1 MSFFGRQTKVSDKR
15 GTRKIIN
22 RRERERL
29 KQYTGDT
36 DPDDMASIF
45 ISDLLKNGKAEL
57 PIDYRFVVQMTI
69 ILYYDDDFLRKIK
82 DAQTKYKM
90 EQLREKVDES
100 FEETIDIMMDKF
112 NEELL
117 NNDRLEQYKEY
128 LRKDNLLR
136 ELVDNINTLLVITSK
151 AKVATNFGIKNDLT
165 LYSGLGYLHDCD
177 KLMLENLL
185 YLKKI
190 GEREWITPTFI
201 STTHSRDTSI
211 RFTARL
217 QSDSDKLD
225 VLRIKVPASRL
236 KYFPYNPMYDKVIQ
250 LPMSRAETTRESEV
264 LLPPYMKV
272 LYVGESEDIV
282 KYLRPRGEGIEPIE
296 QISSVVF
303 HDLMFIDYADKLA
316 LEDKDIDEKKLV
328 LRESKYKD
336 PLTISEELK
345 DFFIK
350 ARGGRKHR
358 KKNKKVTKKKKKVK
372 KITRKYNKKKYNKKK
387 YKKSL
392 NKISSKN

>member
-1 MSFFGRQTKVSDKR
+1 MSFFGRQIGISDKR
-15 GTRKIIN
+15 GTRKTIN
-22 RRERERL
+22 IGEREKL
-29 KQYTGDT
+29 KEYIGDI
-36 DPDDMASIF
+36 DPDDMAQRF
-45 ISDLLKNGKAEL
+45 MLDLLENGKAEL

-69 ILYYDDDFLRKIK
+69 ILYYDEDFLRKIK

-90 EQLREKVDES
+90 EQLREKVDER

-117 NNDRLEQYKEY
+117 EDDRLEQYREY
-128 LRKDNLLR
+128 LTKDNLLR
-136 ELVDNINTLLVITSK
+136 ELVNNINSLLVITSK

-211 RFTARL
+211 RFTGRL
-217 QSDSDKLD
+217 RSDSDKLD
-225 VLRIKVPASRL
+225 VLRIIVPINRL
-236 KYFPYNPMYDKVIQ
+236 EYFPYNPMYDKVIQ
-250 LPMSRAETTRESEV
+250 LPMSREDTTRESEV

-272 LYVGESEDIV
+272 LYVGESEDTL

-296 QISSVVF
+296 QINSVVF
-303 HDLMFIDYADKLA
+303 HNLMFIDYADKLA
-316 LEDKDIDEKKLV
+316 LEDKDIDEKKIV

-336 PLTISEELK
+336 ALTISEKLEDL
-345 DFFIK
+345 FTMI
-350 ARGGRKHR
+350 
-358 KKNKKVTKKKKKVK
+358 
-372 KITRKYNKKKYNKKK
+372 
-387 YKKSL
+387 
-392 NKISSKN
+392 

>member
-29 KQYTGDT
+29 KEYTGDT
-36 DPDDMASIF
+36 DPDDMASMF

-69 ILYYDDDFLRKIK
+69 ILYYDEDFLRKIK
-82 DAQTKYKM
+82 DAQTRSVM
-90 EQLREKVDES
+90 EKLRENVDES
-100 FEETIDIMMDKF
+100 FEEKIDIMMDKF

-117 NNDRLEQYKEY
+117 ENDRLEQYREY
-128 LRKDNLLR
+128 LTKDNLLR
-136 ELVDNINTLLVITSK
+136 KLVDNINNLLVITSK
-151 AKVATNFGIKNDLT
+151 AKVATNFGIKSDLT

-211 RFTARL
+211 RFTGRL
-217 QSDSDKLD
+217 RSDSDKSD
-225 VLRIKVPASRL
+225 VLRIIVPANRL
-236 KYFPYNPMYDKVIQ
+236 EYFPYNPMYDRVIQ
-250 LPMSRAETTRESEV
+250 LPMSRQETTKESEV

-272 LYVGESEDIV
+272 AYVGESEERV
-282 KYLRPRGEGIEPIE
+282 RYLVPNIDGREPRE
-296 QISSVVF
+296 QISSIVF
-303 HDLMFIDYADKLA
+303 HDLMFIDYADKLE
-316 LEDKDIDEKKLV
+316 LEDKDIDEKEIV

-345 DFFIK
+345 DLFIRK
-350 ARGGRKHR
+350 RGGRKHK
-358 KKNKKVTKKKKKVK
+358 KKNKKVTKKKKKEK
-372 KITRKYNKKKYNKKK
+372 KITRKYNKKK

-392 NKISSKN
+392 NKISGKN

>member
-29 KQYTGDT
+29 KEYTGDT
-36 DPDDMASIF
+36 DPDDMASMF

-69 ILYYDDDFLRKIK
+69 ILYYDEDFLRKIK
-82 DAQTKYKM
+82 DAQTRSVM
-90 EQLREKVDES
+90 EKLRENVDES
-100 FEETIDIMMDKF
+100 FEEKIDIMMDKF

-117 NNDRLEQYKEY
+117 ENDRLEQYREY
-128 LRKDNLLR
+128 LTKDNLLR
-136 ELVDNINTLLVITSK
+136 KLVDNINNLLVITSK
-151 AKVATNFGIKNDLT
+151 AKVATNFGIKSDLT

-211 RFTARL
+211 RFTGRL
-217 QSDSDKLD
+217 RSDSYKSD
-225 VLRIKVPASRL
+225 VLRIIVPANRL
-236 KYFPYNPMYDKVIQ
+236 EYFPYNPMYDRVIQ
-250 LPMSRAETTRESEV
+250 LPMSRQETTKESEV

-272 LYVGESEDIV
+272 AYVGESEETV
-282 KYLRPRGEGIEPIE
+282 RYLVPRGEGREPIE
-296 QISSVVF
+296 QISSIVF
-303 HDLMFIDYADKLA
+303 HDLMFIDYADKLE
-316 LEDKDIDEKKLV
+316 LEDKDIDEKEIV

-345 DFFIK
+345 DLFIRK
-350 ARGGRKHR
+350 RGGRKHK
-358 KKNKKVTKKKKKVK
+358 KKNKKVTKKKKKEK
-372 KITRKYNKKKYNKKK
+372 KITRKYNKKK

-392 NKISSKN
+392 NKISGKN

>member
-1 MSFFGRQTKVSDKR
+1 MSFFGRQIGISDKR
-15 GTRKIIN
+15 GTRKTIN
-22 RRERERL
+22 IGEREKL
-29 KQYTGDT
+29 KEYIGDI
-36 DPDDMASIF
+36 DPDDMAQRF
-45 ISDLLKNGKAEL
+45 MLDLLENGKAEL

-69 ILYYDDDFLRKIK
+69 ILYYDEDFLRKIK

-90 EQLREKVDES
+90 EQLREKVDER

-117 NNDRLEQYKEY
+117 EDDRLEQYREY
-128 LRKDNLLR
+128 LTKDNLLR
-136 ELVDNINTLLVITSK
+136 ELVNNINSLLVITSK

-211 RFTARL
+211 RFTGRL
-217 QSDSDKLD
+217 RSDSDKLD
-225 VLRIKVPASRL
+225 VLRIIVPINRL
-236 KYFPYNPMYDKVIQ
+236 EYFPYNPMYDKVIQ
-250 LPMSRAETTRESEV
+250 LPMSREDTTRESEV

-272 LYVGESEDIV
+272 LYVGESEDTL

-296 QISSVVF
+296 QINSVVF
-303 HDLMFIDYADKLA
+303 HNLMFIDYADKLA
-316 LEDKDIDEKKLV
+316 LEDKDIDEKKIV

-336 PLTISEELK
+336 ALTISEKLEDL
-345 DFFIK
+345 FTK
-350 ARGGRKHR
+350 ARGGRKYKKKNK
-358 KKNKKVTKKKKKVK
+358 KKNKKVTKKKKRVK
-372 KITRKYNKKKYNKKK
+372 KLTRKYRKKKNKKSFS
-387 YKKSL
+387 KKS
-392 NKISSKN
+392 KKN

>member
-1 MSFFGRQTKVSDKR
+1 MSFFGRQIGISDKR
-15 GTRKIIN
+15 GTRKTIN
-22 RRERERL
+22 IGEREKL
-29 KQYTGDT
+29 KEYIGDT
-36 DPDDMASIF
+36 DPDDMAQRF
-45 ISDLLKNGKAEL
+45 MLDLLENGKADL

-69 ILYYDDDFLRKIK
+69 ILYYDEDFLRKIK

-90 EQLREKVDES
+90 EQLREKVDER

-117 NNDRLEQYKEY
+117 EDDRLEQYREY
-128 LRKDNLLR
+128 LTKDNLLR
-136 ELVDNINTLLVITSK
+136 ELVNNINSLLVITSK

-211 RFTARL
+211 RFTGRL
-217 QSDSDKLD
+217 RSDSDKLD
-225 VLRIKVPASRL
+225 VLRIIVSASRL
-236 KYFPYNPMYDKVIQ
+236 EYFPYNPMYDKVIQ
-250 LPMSRAETTRESEV
+250 LPMSREDTTRESEI

-272 LYVGESEDIV
+272 LYVGESEDTV
-282 KYLRPRGEGIEPIE
+282 KHLRPRGEGIEPIE
-296 QISSVVF
+296 QINSVVF
-303 HDLMFIDYADKLA
+303 HNLMFIDYAEKLA
-316 LEDKDIDEKKLV
+316 LEDKDIDEKKIV

-345 DFFIK
+345 GLFRK
-350 ARGGRKHR
+350 ARGGRKHK
-358 KKNKKVTKKKKKVK
+358 KKNKKVTKKKKRVK
-372 KITRKYNKKKYNKKK
+372 KLTRKYRKKKNKKSFS
-387 YKKSL
+387 KKS
-392 NKISSKN
+392 KKN

>member
-29 KQYTGDT
+29 KEYTGDT
-36 DPDDMASIF
+36 DPDDMASMF

-69 ILYYDDDFLRKIK
+69 ILYYDEDFLRKIK
-82 DAQTKYKM
+82 DAQTRSVM
-90 EQLREKVDES
+90 EKLRENVDES
-100 FEETIDIMMDKF
+100 FEQKIDIMMDKF

-117 NNDRLEQYKEY
+117 ENDRLEQYREY
-128 LRKDNLLR
+128 LTKDNLLR
-136 ELVDNINTLLVITSK
+136 ELVDNINSLLVITSK
-151 AKVATNFGIKNDLT
+151 AKVATNFGIKSELT

-201 STTHSRDTSI
+201 STTHSKDTSI
-211 RFTARL
+211 RFTGRL
-217 QSDSDKLD
+217 RSDSDKLD
-225 VLRIKVPASRL
+225 VLRIIVPENRL
-236 KYFPYNPMYDKVIQ
+236 EYFPYNPMYDKVIQ
-250 LPMSRAETTRESEV
+250 LPMSRRETTQESEV

-272 LYVGESEDIV
+272 AYVGESEEKV
-282 KYLRPRGEGIEPIE
+282 RYLVPRGEDIEPIE
-296 QISSVVF
+296 QISSIVF
-303 HDLMFIDYADKLA
+303 HNLMFIDYADKLA
-316 LEDKDIDEKKLV
+316 LEDKDIDEQKIV

-345 DFFIK
+345 SLFIRQ
-350 ARGGRKHR
+350 RGGRKHK
-358 KKNKKVTKKKKKVK
+358 KKNNKVTKKKKRVK
-372 KITRKYNKKKYNKKK
+372 KLTRKYHKKKNKKSFNKNPKK
-387 YKKSL
+387 IKS
-392 NKISSKN
+392 NFC

>member
-29 KQYTGDT
+29 KEYTGDT
-36 DPDDMASIF
+36 DPDDMASMF

-69 ILYYDDDFLRKIK
+69 ILYYDEDFLKKIK
-82 DAQTKYKM
+82 DAQTRSVIEK
-90 EQLREKVDES
+90 LRENVDES
-100 FEETIDIMMDKF
+100 FEEKIDIMMDKF

-117 NNDRLEQYKEY
+117 ENNRLEQYREY
-128 LRKDNLLR
+128 LTKDSLLR
-136 ELVDNINTLLVITSK
+136 ELVNNINSLLVITSK
-151 AKVATNFGIKNDLT
+151 AKVATNFGIKSDLT

-211 RFTARL
+211 RFTGRL
-217 QSDSDKLD
+217 QSDSDKSH
-225 VLRIKVPASRL
+225 VLRIIVPANRL
-236 KYFPYNPMYDKVIQ
+236 EYFPYNPMYDRVIQ
-250 LPMSRAETTRESEV
+250 LPMSRQETTKESEV

-272 LYVGESEDIV
+272 AYVGESEESV
-282 KYLRPRGEGIEPIE
+282 RYLVPRGEDREPIE
-296 QISSVVF
+296 QISSIVF
-303 HDLMFIDYADKLA
+303 HDLMFIDYADKLE
-316 LEDKDIDEKKLV
+316 LEDKDLDEKEIV

-336 PLTISEELK
+336 PLTISKELK
-345 DFFIK
+345 DLFIRK
-350 ARGGRKHR
+350 RGGRKHK
-358 KKNKKVTKKKKKVK
+358 KKNKKVTKKKKKTKKDNK
-372 KITRKYNKKKYNKKK
+372 KIQ
-387 YKKSL
+387 
-392 NKISSKN
+392 

>member
-1 MSFFGRQTKVSDKR
+1 MSFFGRQTGIRDKR

-29 KQYTGDT
+29 KEYTGDT
-36 DPDDMASIF
+36 DPDDMAERF
-45 ISDLLKNGKAEL
+45 MLDLLENGKAEL
-57 PIDYRFVVQMTI
+57 PIDYRLVVQMTI
-69 ILYYDDDFLRKIK
+69 ILYYDEDFLRKIK
-82 DAQTKYKM
+82 DAQTRYKM
-90 EQLREKVDES
+90 EQLREKVDER

-117 NNDRLEQYKEY
+117 EDDRLEQYKEY
-128 LRKDNLLR
+128 LTKDNLLR
-136 ELVDNINTLLVITSK
+136 ELVNNINSLLVITSK
-151 AKVATNFGIKNDLT
+151 AKVATNFGIKSDLT

-211 RFTARL
+211 RFTGRL
-217 QSDSDKLD
+217 RSDSDKLD
-225 VLRIKVPASRL
+225 VLRIIVPASRL
-236 KYFPYNPMYDKVIQ
+236 EYFPYNPMYDKVVQ
-250 LPMSRAETTRESEV
+250 LPMSREETTRESEV

-272 LYVGESEDIV
+272 LYVGESEDTV
-282 KYLRPRGEGIEPIE
+282 KHLRPRLEGIEPIE

-345 DFFIK
+345 GLFIK
-350 ARGGRKHR
+350 ARGGRKHK
-358 KKNKKVTKKKKKVK
+358 KKNKKVTKKKKRVK
-372 KITRKYNKKKYNKKK
+372 KFTRKYRKKKNKKSFS
-387 YKKSL
+387 KKS
-392 NKISSKN
+392 KKN

>member
-1 MSFFGRQTKVSDKR
+1 MSFFGRQIGISDKR
-15 GTRKIIN
+15 GTRKTIN
-22 RRERERL
+22 IGEREKL
-29 KQYTGDT
+29 KEYIGDI
-36 DPDDMASIF
+36 DPDDMAQRF
-45 ISDLLKNGKAEL
+45 MLDLLENGKAEL

-69 ILYYDDDFLRKIK
+69 ILYYDEDFLRKIK

-90 EQLREKVDES
+90 EQLREKVDER

-117 NNDRLEQYKEY
+117 EDDRLEQYREY
-128 LRKDNLLR
+128 LTKDNLLR
-136 ELVDNINTLLVITSK
+136 ELVNNINSLLVITSK

-165 LYSGLGYLHDCD
+165 LYSGLGYFHDCD

-211 RFTARL
+211 RFTGRL
-217 QSDSDKLD
+217 RSDSDKLD
-225 VLRIKVPASRL
+225 VLRIIVPINRL
-236 KYFPYNPMYDKVIQ
+236 EYFPYNPMYDKVIQ
-250 LPMSRAETTRESEV
+250 LPMSREDTTRESEV

-272 LYVGESEDIV
+272 LYVGESEDTL

-296 QISSVVF
+296 QINSVVF
-303 HDLMFIDYADKLA
+303 HNLMFIDYADKLA
-316 LEDKDIDEKKLV
+316 LEDKDIDEKKIV

-336 PLTISEELK
+336 ALTISEKLEDL
-345 DFFIK
+345 FTK
-350 ARGGRKHR
+350 ARGGRKYKKKNK
-358 KKNKKVTKKKKKVK
+358 KKNKKVTKKKKRVK
-372 KITRKYNKKKYNKKK
+372 KLTRKYRKKKNKKSFS
-387 YKKSL
+387 KKS
-392 NKISSKN
+392 KKN

>member
-1 MSFFGRQTKVSDKR
+1 MSFFGRQIGISDKR
-15 GTRKIIN
+15 GTRKTIN
-22 RRERERL
+22 IGEREKL
-29 KQYTGDT
+29 KEYIGDI
-36 DPDDMASIF
+36 DPDDMAQRF
-45 ISDLLKNGKAEL
+45 MLDLLENGKAEL

-69 ILYYDDDFLRKIK
+69 ILYYDEDFLRKIK

-90 EQLREKVDES
+90 EQLREKVDER

-117 NNDRLEQYKEY
+117 EDDRLEQYREY
-128 LRKDNLLR
+128 LTKDNLLR
-136 ELVDNINTLLVITSK
+136 ELVNNINSLLVITSK

-211 RFTARL
+211 RFTGRL
-217 QSDSDKLD
+217 RSDSDKLD
-225 VLRIKVPASRL
+225 VLRIIVSASRL
-236 KYFPYNPMYDKVIQ
+236 EYFPYNPMYDKVIQ
-250 LPMSRAETTRESEV
+250 LPMSREDTTRESEV

-272 LYVGESEDIV
+272 LYVGESEDTL

-296 QISSVVF
+296 QINSVVF
-303 HDLMFIDYADKLA
+303 HNLMFIDYADKLA
-316 LEDKDIDEKKLV
+316 LEDKDIDEKKIV

-336 PLTISEELK
+336 ALTISEKLEDL
-345 DFFIK
+345 FTK
-350 ARGGRKHR
+350 ARGGRKYKKKNK
-358 KKNKKVTKKKKKVK
+358 KKNKKVTKKKKRVK
-372 KITRKYNKKKYNKKK
+372 KLTRKYRKKKNKKSFS
-387 YKKSL
+387 KKS
-392 NKISSKN
+392 KKN

>member
-1 MSFFGRQTKVSDKR
+1 MSFFGRQIGISDKR
-15 GTRKIIN
+15 GTRKTIN
-22 RRERERL
+22 IGEREKL
-29 KQYTGDT
+29 KEYIGDI
-36 DPDDMASIF
+36 DPDDMAQRF
-45 ISDLLKNGKAEL
+45 MLDLLENGKAEL

-69 ILYYDDDFLRKIK
+69 ILYYDEDFLRKIK

-90 EQLREKVDES
+90 EQLREKVDER

-117 NNDRLEQYKEY
+117 EDDRLEQYREY
-128 LRKDNLLR
+128 LTKDNLLR
-136 ELVDNINTLLVITSK
+136 ELVNNINSLLVITSK

-211 RFTARL
+211 RFTGRL
-217 QSDSDKLD
+217 RSDSDKLD
-225 VLRIKVPASRL
+225 VLRIIVPASRL
-236 KYFPYNPMYDKVIQ
+236 EYFPYNPMYDKVIQ
-250 LPMSRAETTRESEV
+250 LPMSREDTTRESEV

-272 LYVGESEDIV
+272 LYVGESEDTL

-296 QISSVVF
+296 QINSVVF
-303 HDLMFIDYADKLA
+303 HNLMFIDYADKLA
-316 LEDKDIDEKKLV
+316 LEDKDIDEKKIV

-336 PLTISEELK
+336 ALTISEKLEDL
-345 DFFIK
+345 FTK
-350 ARGGRKHR
+350 ARGGRKYK
-358 KKNKKVTKKKKKVK
+358 KKNKKVTKKKKRVK
-372 KITRKYNKKKYNKKK
+372 KLTRKYRKKKNKKSFS
-387 YKKSL
+387 KKS
-392 NKISSKN
+392 KKN

>member
-29 KQYTGDT
+29 KEYTGDT

-45 ISDLLKNGKAEL
+45 ISDLLENGSAKL

-69 ILYYDDDFLRKIK
+69 ILYYDEDFLRKIK

-90 EQLREKVDES
+90 EQLREKVDER

-117 NNDRLEQYKEY
+117 ENDRLEQYREY
-128 LRKDNLLR
+128 LTKDNLLR
-136 ELVDNINTLLVITSK
+136 ELVDNINSLLVITSK

-211 RFTARL
+211 RFTGRL
-217 QSDSDKLD
+217 RSDSDKLD
-225 VLRIKVPASRL
+225 VLRIIVPENRL
-236 KYFPYNPMYDKVIQ
+236 EYFPYNPMYDKVIQ
-250 LPMSRAETTRESEV
+250 LPMSRRETTQESEV

-272 LYVGESEDIV
+272 AYVGESEEKV
-282 KYLRPRGEGIEPIE
+282 RYLVPRGEDIEPIE
-296 QISSVVF
+296 QISSIVF

-316 LEDKDIDEKKLV
+316 LKDRDIDEKREV

-336 PLTISEELK
+336 PLTIVSKLK
-345 DFFIK
+345 DLFLIK
-350 ARGGRKHR
+350 KGGKKHK
-358 KKNKKVTKKKKKVK
+358 KKNKKVTKNKKRVKKK
-372 KITRKYNKKKYNKKK
+372 TRRYNKKR
-387 YKKSL
+387 YKK
-392 NKISSKN
+392 NFSKKCKKN